1 MMLDED
7 DLMMKR
13 NNLLAY
19 ILIIQLCETNFFLL
33 LNKTIG
39 SMY

>member
-7 DLMMKR
+7 DLKR